1 MGVSGRRNSYA
12 RAPGLK
18 MRLAYLE
25 NKKTK
30 QTKLECATK
39 WEIRRSKREG
49 SRGRQGPVMEKPG
62 GSGSRGEFWLPT
74 VEWHFLVCSK
84 HIHIHIHMHSTH
96 THTHTHINKVKQ
108 NTLAAAWRTDMGDSH
123 LESTISRWASWGAL
137 ARGGRSRAQGSAS
150 TILSAPRG
158 GFEGSHWVFGSATW
172 QASPFLE
179 DKTAF
184 RELKTFGLHD

>member
-12 RAPGLK
+12 KAPRLE

-49 SRGRQGPVMEKPG
+49 TRGRQGPVMEKPG

-84 HIHIHIHMHSTH
+84 HIHTYTCIQ
-96 THTHTHINKVKQ
+96 HTHTHINKVKQ
-108 NTLAAAWRTDMGDSH
+108 NTLAAAWRIDMGDSH
-123 LESTISRWASWGAL
+123 LESTISRWAFLGAL
-137 ARGGRSRAQGSAS
+137 ARGGRSRHREVLPQYCQ
-150 TILSAPRG
+150 PPG
-158 GFEGSHWVFGSATW
+158 GALKAATECLEVLPDR
-172 QASPFLE
+172 QHLFLE

-184 RELKTFGLHD
+184 KELKIFGLHD